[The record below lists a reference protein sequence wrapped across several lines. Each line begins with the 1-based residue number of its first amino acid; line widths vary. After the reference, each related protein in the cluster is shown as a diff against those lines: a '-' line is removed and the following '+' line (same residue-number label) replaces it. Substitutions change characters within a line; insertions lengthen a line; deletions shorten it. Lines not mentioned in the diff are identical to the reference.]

1 MQTRAQSAG
10 LILSLGLAGF
20 IVMADNWVVSP
31 ILPSIAGDIGVSPI
45 RTGILITA
53 YMIPFAVFQLLYG
66 PLADRYGKL
75 RVLRWS
81 LVGFTIACGA
91 TALGSGL
98 TDLTIL
104 RGVTGMFAAATMPV
118 SFALIGDTVR
128 MEERQAAIGSFM
140 GIAFLGQGLSM
151 GIGGTIAFLLNW
163 RGVFVTYGVLA
174 AVVTFLL
181 WWRTRGMQVSAN
193 RNSKIIEPYKKII
206 AKWSSLRVYLIIAV
220 EGILVGGS
228 FSYFGAFLSS
238 QFKIDN
244 LAIGVIMTAYGLA
257 AVFAGRKSGAM
268 AGLVGRRGTLTLGLA
283 LAAIG
288 DVLVFALGGAL
299 PAVVVALALVGGGFM
314 FAHSTLLTIA
324 TEFAAR
330 ARGTAMSLVA
340 FCMMGGSA
348 AGTAI
353 GGPVIEGTSFGAFYG
368 VWAAALAGLA
378 VVAYAA
384 LSGAGER
391 SPSVVAAPKAPDLS
405 PEK

>member
-1 MQTRAQSAG
+1 
-10 LILSLGLAGF
+10 
-20 IVMADNWVVSP
+20 MADNWVVSP

-45 RTGILITA
+45 RTAILITA

-81 LVGFTIACGA
+81 LIGFTIACGA

-104 RGVTGMFAAATMPV
+104 RALTGMFAAATMPV

-140 GIAFLGQGLSM
+140 GVAFLGQGLSM
-151 GIGGTIAFLLNW
+151 GIGGTIAFLLDW
-163 RGVFVTYGVLA
+163 RGVFIAYGVIA
-174 AVVTFLL
+174 AVVTSLL
-181 WWRTRGMQVSAN
+181 WWRTRGMEVAAN
-193 RNSKIIEPYKKII
+193 PNSKIIEPYRKLVSQ
-206 AKWSSLRVYLIIAV
+206 WSSLRVYLIVIV
-220 EGILVGGS
+220 EGVLVGGS

-244 LAIGVIMTAYGLA
+244 LAIGLIMTAYGLA
-257 AVFAGRKSGAM
+257 AVFAGRKSGTM
-268 AGLVGRRGTLTLGLA
+268 ANLVGRRGTLTLGLA
-283 LAAIG
+283 MAAVG

-299 PAVVVALALVGGGFM
+299 PAIVVALALVGGGFM

-324 TEFAAR
+324 TEFAAK

-353 GGPVIEGTSFGAFYG
+353 GGPVIESTSYTVFY
-368 VWAAALAGLA
+368 ALWGLFLVGLA
-378 VVAYAA
+378 IAA
-384 LSGAGER
+384 FIAVSNQPFQPAPNMARQLGADQT
-391 SPSVVAAPKAPDLS
+391 S
-405 PEK
+405 

>member
-151 GIGGTIAFLLNW
+151 GIGGNIAFLLNW

-181 WWRTRGMQVSAN
+181 WWRTREWKCPPIRIARSSSPT
-193 RNSKIIEPYKKII
+193 RN
-206 AKWSSLRVYLIIAV
+206 
-220 EGILVGGS
+220 
-228 FSYFGAFLSS
+228 
-238 QFKIDN
+238 
-244 LAIGVIMTAYGLA
+244 
-257 AVFAGRKSGAM
+257 
-268 AGLVGRRGTLTLGLA
+268 
-283 LAAIG
+283 
-288 DVLVFALGGAL
+288 
-299 PAVVVALALVGGGFM
+299 
-314 FAHSTLLTIA
+314 
-324 TEFAAR
+324 
-330 ARGTAMSLVA
+330 
-340 FCMMGGSA
+340 
-348 AGTAI
+348 
-353 GGPVIEGTSFGAFYG
+353 
-368 VWAAALAGLA
+368 
-378 VVAYAA
+378 
-384 LSGAGER
+384 
-391 SPSVVAAPKAPDLS
+391 
-405 PEK
+405 